1 MRKLLGTLAGVATAV
16 VTILLVEAIGAGL
29 FPMPGGFET
38 GETAAASTMVSAMPL
53 GAKLVVAIG
62 WLMGAFA
69 GAYSAFRLARWDAAG
84 WIIAMLVAAGGI
96 ANIVSI
102 PHPLWMQVSAVSLPF
117 IGALFAFGLYR
128 RWQR

>member
-1 MRKLLGTLAGVATAV
+1 MQKLLGTSAGIATAIL
-16 VTILLVEAIGAGL
+16 TILLIEAIGARF
-29 FPMPGGFET
+29 FPIPDGFET
-38 GETAAASTMVSAMPL
+38 GDAASLSTMVSAMPL
-53 GAKLVVAIG
+53 GAKLVVTSG
-62 WLMGAFA
+62 WLLGAFA
-69 GAYSAFRLARWDAAG
+69 GGYTAFRLAKWDAAG
-84 WIIAMLVAAGGI
+84 WIVAMCVAAGGI

>member
-16 VTILLVEAIGAGL
+16 LTILLVEAIGAKL
-29 FPMPGGFET
+29 FTLPGSFET
-38 GETAAASTMVSAMPL
+38 GETAPSTMVSAMPL
-53 GAKLVVAIG
+53 GAKLVVTIG
-62 WLMGAFA
+62 WFLGGFA
-69 GAYSAFRLARWDAAG
+69 GAYSAFRLAKWDAAG
-84 WIIAMLVAAGGI
+84 WIIAMLVAAGGV